1 MMTQRGHPAQELTT
15 RTERDGTSGT
25 TREVSVLSL
34 GTQALKESLYERP
47 ALYCTQNTLKYVILV
62 DPHKTLCT
70 RSCHHFTDDGSEVRS
85 VSQLSKVTQ
94 WVDDMPGS
102 SKKSE
107 YFADLYGFCFTSATS
122 EILLLLTPSM
132 SFMGKEWKG
141 KILES
146 DCLGGHTISPVRP
159 WSSYLISQSLFSYP
173 SNGNNNHIFC
183 YFYGAKV
190 IIFKR

>member
-34 GTQALKESLYERP
+34 GTQALKECLYERP
-47 ALYCTQNTLKYVILV
+47 ALYYTQNTLKYVILV

-70 RSCHHFTDDGSEVRS
+70 RSYHFTDDGSEVRS

-132 SFMGKEWKG
+132 SFMGKE
-141 KILES
+141 
-146 DCLGGHTISPVRP
+146 
-159 WSSYLISQSLFSYP
+159 
-173 SNGNNNHIFC
+173 
-183 YFYGAKV
+183 
-190 IIFKR
+190 